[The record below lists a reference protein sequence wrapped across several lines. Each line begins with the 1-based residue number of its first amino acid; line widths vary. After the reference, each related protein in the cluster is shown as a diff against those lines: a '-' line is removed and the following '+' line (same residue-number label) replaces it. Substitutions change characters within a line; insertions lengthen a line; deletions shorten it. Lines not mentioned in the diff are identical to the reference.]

1 MTLLFWL
8 NSAYVE
14 VTLHL
19 CEYINIIHV
28 SSNFDPIHFCIVVTI
43 DIFEWYIFQ
52 TFWMGRTFKLKINK
66 NHKLFR
72 NIWFVY
78 KNTFIQFKTDVAILS
93 NFDTS
98 HVQHRCFFH
107 HLCVLI
113 QAMTYA
119 IYSKTVTLWGSIAR
133 FYN

>member
-72 NIWFVY
+72 IIWFVY

-98 HVQHRCFFH
+98 HVQHLCFFSPFMCSH
-107 HLCVLI
+107 TGHDVCYILKDSHIVGVYCKIL
-113 QAMTYA
+113 
-119 IYSKTVTLWGSIAR
+119 
-133 FYN
+133 